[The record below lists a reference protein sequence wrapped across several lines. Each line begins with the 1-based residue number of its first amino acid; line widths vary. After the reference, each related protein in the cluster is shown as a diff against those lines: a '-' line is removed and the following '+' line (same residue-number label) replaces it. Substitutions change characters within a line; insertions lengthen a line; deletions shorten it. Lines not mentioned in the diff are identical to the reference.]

1 MMVASGKINSKR
13 LFELRA
19 KECQVMVMWFA
30 DPGQPDDDGRRSVA
44 RASPVFNIVQA
55 DGYALPDE
63 LPSCR
68 RSSAMTAP
76 VRRLG
81 HDLLSVAIR
90 SAAAS
95 SRPMESC

>member
-1 MMVASGKINSKR
+1 MMVAPGKINSKR

-63 LPSCR
+63 LPSLPP
-68 RSSAMTAP
+68 M
-76 VRRLG
+76 RRLG

-90 SAAAS
+90 SAAVS
-95 SRPMESC
+95 SRPMELC